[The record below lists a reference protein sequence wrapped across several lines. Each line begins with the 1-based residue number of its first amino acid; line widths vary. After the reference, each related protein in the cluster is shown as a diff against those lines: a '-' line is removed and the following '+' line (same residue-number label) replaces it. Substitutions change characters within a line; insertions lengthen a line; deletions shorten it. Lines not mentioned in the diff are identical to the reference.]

1 MSNKYFLLKP
11 QTVLGLI
18 AGSMIIGSQQSA
30 AEEKKSYTRPPL
42 SAFSSQ
48 MSDALTGSGKY
59 EKPIWNLHDTLKL
72 PDWLSLS
79 VEQRTRYENMDGRF
93 NAGGKGGDQQIAT
106 QIDVFM
112 EARFDKWRVG
122 GEFLDARQWGSDAGS
137 VLNNTHVNTADM
149 LQGYIAWADQN
160 AFYSGLGAEV
170 IAGRQT
176 LNIGSRRLVARNAFR
191 NTINAFDGLRVRVT
205 NYDNWQVNA
214 FVTMPVN
221 RYPTSAA
228 DLLNNV
234 EDFDKADGHTWFS
247 GVFLEGFN
255 LVGKMNGELY
265 LYHLDEG
272 DSPTVATRNRRY
284 FTPGLRFYMKPAKGE
299 FDFQVES
306 IGQFGTVKASTTSN
320 ITWSHTAWYQHV
332 DAGYTFDIPWSP
344 RVSAEYDYASGD
356 KNPNDSKDQRF
367 DSLYGGRRFEYA
379 PTGIYG
385 AFSRGNL
392 NTPGYRLS
400 VSPLPNVQ
408 AGLAHRFYWL
418 AQSRDAWVGSNL
430 QNKNGT
436 SGDFIGHQLELTTR
450 WDVNSSLN
458 LETGWTHLFKGEF
471 ARSSLAGTAA
481 APTPNVQ
488 DVDYFYVQSM
498 LRF

>member
-221 RYPTSAA
+221 RCPTSAA
-228 DLLNNV
+228 DLQN
-234 EDFDKADGHTWFS
+234 EWRI
-247 GVFLEGFN
+247 VF
-255 LVGKMNGELY
+255 
-265 LYHLDEG
+265 
-272 DSPTVATRNRRY
+272 
-284 FTPGLRFYMKPAKGE
+284 
-299 FDFQVES
+299 
-306 IGQFGTVKASTTSN
+306 
-320 ITWSHTAWYQHV
+320 
-332 DAGYTFDIPWSP
+332 
-344 RVSAEYDYASGD
+344 VSF
-356 KNPNDSKDQRF
+356 R
-367 DSLYGGRRFEYA
+367 
-379 PTGIYG
+379 
-385 AFSRGNL
+385 
-392 NTPGYRLS
+392 
-400 VSPLPNVQ
+400 
-408 AGLAHRFYWL
+408 
-418 AQSRDAWVGSNL
+418 
-430 QNKNGT
+430 
-436 SGDFIGHQLELTTR
+436 
-450 WDVNSSLN
+450 
-458 LETGWTHLFKGEF
+458 
-471 ARSSLAGTAA
+471 
-481 APTPNVQ
+481 
-488 DVDYFYVQSM
+488 
-498 LRF
+498 